1 MPLTFLVGGARSG
14 KSSLAVDLVTRH
26 ATAAGGAPV
35 VTVVTA
41 EAGDEE
47 MAARIARHRAE
58 RPAGWSVVEAPR
70 RLASALADVDDGS
83 GPYRV
88 VLLDCLSFWVA
99 NLMLDDVQDA
109 DIEAEAAQAASWATA
124 RVAPIVAVSN
134 EVGSG
139 VVPDH
144 PLGRR
149 YRDVLGRVNATW
161 AAAAD
166 EAWLVVAGRVLA
178 LAPASAAFGSR
189 P

>member
-1 MPLTFLVGGARSG
+1 MSLTFLVGGARSG

-26 ATAAGGAPV
+26 AAMAGGTSV
-35 VTVVTA
+35 VTVVTG

-47 MAARIARHRAE
+47 MAARIARHRAA

-70 RLASALADVDDGS
+70 RLADALTGVDERSAAEQ
-83 GPYRV
+83 V
-88 VLLDCLSFWVA
+88 VLVDCLSFWVA
-99 NLMLDDVQDA
+99 NLMLDDVPDA
-109 DIEAEAAQAASWATA
+109 DIEAEAARAASWAAT
-124 RVAPIVAVSN
+124 RSAPIVAVSN

-166 EAWLVVAGRVLA
+166 DAWLVVAGRVLA
-178 LAPASAAFGSR
+178 LAPASAAFGPMS
-189 P
+189 